1 MELESELEH
10 LEAEL
15 ERMKMYETSYH
26 TQEKNL
32 QAQLDRVDLLQNDKR
47 NLEVAHQD
55 LITDFNMLKKD
66 FETA

>member
-1 MELESELEH
+1 
-10 LEAEL
+10 
-15 ERMKMYETSYH
+15 
-26 TQEKNL
+26 L

-66 FETA
+66 FDKA

>member
-32 QAQLDRVDLLQNDKR
+32 QAQLDRVDIL
-47 NLEVAHQD
+47 
-55 LITDFNMLKKD
+55 
-66 FETA
+66 